1 MSLSEISFQPG
12 AILHEAIIGAF
23 HAHGGSF
30 DHWCKANGIQPSSA
44 RNATFGQ
51 SRGSRGNSIL
61 NALIDAA
68 GRDYVVAAYSRRT
81 REHAAS
87 LPARA
92 FP

>member
-1 MSLSEISFQPG
+1 MSPSEISFQPG

-23 HAHGGSF
+23 QAHGGSF
-30 DHWCKANGIQPSSA
+30 ENWCRANGVQNSSA

-51 SRGSRGNSIL
+51 SRGARGKAIL

-92 FP
+92 RP